1 MPIMEFRSDQGRQ
14 RYGAFVA
21 AGARAVIGLDFDG
34 TLAPIVDDPEQAR
47 IHPRS
52 RAALLP
58 LSRLF
63 PTIAVITG
71 RPVAQVLE
79 LGDLDALGQQIAATG
94 GELLIS
100 GQYGHERWSSRTR
113 QLHTPAPP
121 EGLGDLVAELP
132 KLLEQVQD
140 PAVWVEDKGLAVA
153 LHTRRCA
160 DPEATYQR
168 LLPLIIAAASAH
180 QLDIEPGRRV
190 IEVRQAHTD
199 KGMVVLEL
207 ARERRVS
214 GFCFIGDDLGDL
226 AAFTAVAALAESGL
240 PTLLVASESSEEPAL
255 VEMADVVVP
264 GPDGVADLLEDLSRA
279 ATAFR

>member
-14 RYGAFVA
+14 RYDAFVA

-34 TLAPIVDDPEQAR
+34 TLVPIVDDPKLAR

-79 LGDLDALGQQIAATG
+79 LGDLAVLGQEIAAAG
-94 GELLIS
+94 GELLIF

-121 EGLGDLVAELP
+121 EGLADLVAELP
-132 KLLEQVQD
+132 RILEQVSD

-160 DPEATYQR
+160 DPDATYQR
-168 LLPLIIAAASAH
+168 LLPLVDAAASAH
-180 QLDIEPGRRV
+180 GLDLEPGRRV
-190 IEVRQAHTD
+190 IEVRQAQTD

-207 ARERRVS
+207 ARERAVS

-226 AAFTAVAALAESGL
+226 AAFTAVTSLAESGL

-255 VEMADVVVP
+255 LDLADAVVP
-264 GPDGVADLLEDLSRA
+264 GPDGVAELLEELPRA
-279 ATAFR
+279 AAVLR

>member
-14 RYGAFVA
+14 RYDAFVA

-34 TLAPIVDDPEQAR
+34 TLAPIVDDPKLAR

-79 LGDLDALGQQIAATG
+79 LGDLAVLGQEIAAAG
-94 GELLIS
+94 GELLIF

-121 EGLGDLVAELP
+121 EGLADLVAELP
-132 KLLEQVQD
+132 RILEQVSD

-160 DPEATYQR
+160 DPDATYQR
-168 LLPLIIAAASAH
+168 LLPLVDAAASAH
-180 QLDIEPGRRV
+180 GLDLEPGRRV
-190 IEVRQAHTD
+190 IEVRQAQTD

-207 ARERRVS
+207 ARERAVS

-226 AAFTAVAALAESGL
+226 AAFTAVTSLAESGL

-255 VEMADVVVP
+255 LDLADAVVP
-264 GPDGVADLLEDLSRA
+264 GPDGVAELLEELPRA
-279 ATAFR
+279 AAVLR